1 MMPSST
7 LIRLFGLIL
16 CSLVLTSAFAQQ
28 KERKALFIG
37 IDGVRSDA
45 LQLANTPNIDA
56 LTDNG
61 IYTYDSWHLGV
72 TSSGPSWSSMLT
84 GVWEAKHLVT
94 NNSYSGA
101 NFGEYPYLSNR
112 LKEENPNLKCVQIF
126 TWNPQ
131 GEAGINAGGNVFNS
145 NWDLSIDAGDLG
157 QGLVSDAAELQLLDP
172 DIDFLFIH
180 FDETDAAGHG
190 FGFSPDV
197 PQYMNAIEGADA
209 EIGEVIS
216 ALNNRPTID
225 NEEWL
230 IVSTTDH
237 GGQGFGHGGNTD
249 NERQIWWYASA
260 DPLQTEEIVGVG
272 DPGSY
277 QMPSN
282 PVDPILLEEVP
293 VLTDIAVTVIDWM
306 LPNLSEDEIVT
317 RWNLDGKSWLPEEL
331 SVVSTN
337 EIVRSLPGF
346 VVYPNPVIGDLVNVH
361 FDALDTDANILVKNM
376 LGQTVMTAQAAA
388 YAPARLQLNIAN
400 LQAGMYFIEVQP
412 TDHTYQYA
420 SQKLIVR

>member
-1 MMPSST
+1 MKSIS
-7 LIRLFGLIL
+7 LQRFIGLML
-16 CSLVLTSAFAQQ
+16 CCLVVTAAFAQQ

-45 LQLANTPNIDA
+45 LQQANTPNIDA
-56 LTDNG
+56 LTANG

-84 GVWEAKHLVT
+84 GVWEAKHLIT

-112 LKEENPNLKCVQIF
+112 IKEDNPDSASAEIY

-145 NWDLSIDAGDLG
+145 NWDLTIDAGDLG
-157 QGLVSDAAELQLLDP
+157 QGLVREAAKLQLLDP
-172 DIDFLFIH
+172 ELDFLFIH

-197 PQYMNAIEGADA
+197 PQYMNAIENADA
-209 EIGEVIS
+209 EIGEVID
-216 ALNNRPTID
+216 ALMNRPTID

-237 GGQGFGHGGNTD
+237 GGQGFGHGGNTN

-260 DPLQTEEIVGVG
+260 DPLQTQELIGVG

-282 PVDPILLEEVP
+282 PVDPDLLAQVP

-306 LPNLSEDEIVT
+306 LPNLSEEEIVT
-317 RWNLDGKSWLPEEL
+317 RWDLDGKSWLPADL

-337 EIVRSLPGF
+337 EMIRTLPGF
-346 VVYPNPVIGDLVNVH
+346 VVYPNPASIDIVNVH
-361 FDALDTDANILVKNM
+361 FDALPTDARIVLKNM
-376 LGQTVMTAQAAA
+376 LGQTLMTVPVAARQAA
-388 YAPARLQLNIAN
+388 RLELDIAN

>member
-1 MMPSST
+1 MKKT
-7 LIRLFGLIL
+7 LLFATTL
-16 CSLVLTSAFAQQ
+16 CLCFAAIHSAMGQ
-28 KERKALFIG
+28 KQRKAMFIG

-45 LQLANTPNIDA
+45 LQIANTPNIDE
-56 LTDNG
+56 LNQHG

-112 LKEENPNLKCVQIF
+112 LKEHKPELKCVQIF

-131 GEAGINAGGNVFNS
+131 GEVGINSGGNVFNS
-145 NWDLSIDAGDLG
+145 NWDTSIDAGDLG
-157 QGLVSDAAELQLLDP
+157 QGLVTESAKLQLLDP
-172 DIDFLFIH
+172 ELDFIFIH
-180 FDETDAAGHG
+180 YDETDSAGHG

-209 EIGEVIS
+209 EIGEVIE
-216 ALNNRPTID
+216 ALRNRATYD
-225 NEEWL
+225 QEEWL

-237 GGQGFGHGGNTD
+237 GGQGFGHGGNSN
-249 NERQIWWYASA
+249 NERHIWWYASSELI
-260 DPLQTEEIVGVG
+260 PNTEITGV

-282 PVDPILLEEVP
+282 PVDPDVLEEVP

-306 LPNLSEDEIVT
+306 LTDLTGEEIRE
-317 RWNLDGKSWLPEEL
+317 RWNLDGKSWLPEDI
-331 SVVSTN
+331 SVVNTK
-337 EIVRSLPGF
+337 EQYTTLPGF
-346 VVYPNPVIGDLVNVH
+346 LVFPNPVNNDMVNIH
-361 FDALDTDANILVKNM
+361 FDALPGEAQVVIKNT
-376 LGQTVMTAQAAA
+376 LGQQVFATEVNPNHAA
-388 YAPARLQLNIAN
+388 RIQVNTTGFSKGI
-400 LQAGMYFIEVQP
+400 YFVEVQERE
-412 TDHTYQYA
+412 TNYKYTA
-420 SQKLIVR
+420 RKLIVQ